1 MPKRK
6 RAQSLHRSV
15 TLSSRPARRH
25 PRRPMHPGDRPG
37 VRHHDERNAGD
48 IDVAVQASSAGKSPH
63 HAIGP
68 AAIVSIL
75 IGLSIA
81 ILTIGL
87 VSRLGPLLGR
97 QPTPRETVIATVL
110 LLIALGIM
118 IPHQLAMW
126 VSMSAWRRFLSQG
139 LPVGTSTPLDPRF
152 VDPSRNWILLAVV
165 SLLAGVAIALTPI
178 VAQGVMASYGWLQA
192 HFVWSLAPLVLLRA
206 MAVLV
211 TGLVPLT
218 IFGVAISTAHR
229 LSCPFGGWDTRAS
242 AWLLIGAA
250 IGVWI
255 ADTVGLAE
263 RSPDLCLTA
272 AALPALAA
280 CLVATVSC
288 SPDASPPVRELC
300 MSDGRLPL
308 WSDRWPTLLRASIVA
323 VSAVGAW
330 VIYLRCQPTGPE
342 HLARAGLAGMLV
354 AAGVGI
360 LLGCVSRGSKIRSIG
375 GFGIACCLAGIV
387 LATGGMPSQ
396 GLIDAPIQRWMGY
409 LDLGAI
415 GFAAAY
421 GRQSLLVRV
430 ATRSSAGSVMLVRVL
445 VGCAFVVW
453 VGAPAV
459 GHVLSGRTAQAAS
472 ALFLVA
478 LGGTLIVHEPTSS
491 LRTRAIRVSAVF
503 CALAIM
509 ICWTLYPPSR

>member
-6 RAQSLHRSV
+6 RAQSLQRSV
-15 TLSSRPARRH
+15 TLSSRSARRH
-25 PRRPMHPGDRPG
+25 PRRPMHRGDRAG
-37 VRHHDERNAGD
+37 VRDNDGNNLGD
-48 IDVAVQASSAGKSPH
+48 LDAAVQASSTGKSPQN
-63 HAIGP
+63 AIVS

-75 IGLSIA
+75 IGSSIA

-97 QPTPRETVIATVL
+97 QPTPQETVMAAVL
-110 LLIALGIM
+110 LLIALGIK

-139 LPVGTSTPLDPRF
+139 LPVGTATPLDPRF
-152 VDPSRNWILLAVV
+152 ADPSRDWVLLAVV
-165 SLLAGVAIALTPI
+165 ALLAGVATALTPI
-178 VAQGVMASYGWLQA
+178 VAQGVMASYGWLQD

-206 MAVLV
+206 LAVLV

-218 IFGVAISTAHR
+218 VFGLAISTAHR
-229 LSCPFGGWDTRAS
+229 LSCPFSGWDTRAS

-255 ADTVGLAE
+255 ADTVGLAG

-280 CLVATVSC
+280 CLIATASC
-288 SPDASPPVRELC
+288 SPDARRPVRELC
-300 MSDGRLPL
+300 LSDGRLPL

-323 VSAVGAW
+323 VSSVGAW
-330 VIYLRCQPTGPE
+330 VICLRCQPTGQE
-342 HLARAGLAGMLV
+342 HLTHAGLAGMLV

-360 LLGCVSRGSKIRSIG
+360 RLGCVSRGSKIRSIG
-375 GFGIACCLAGIV
+375 GFGIACCVAGIV
-387 LATGGMPSQ
+387 LATSGLPSGGLDDA
-396 GLIDAPIQRWMGY
+396 LIQEVTCY

-421 GRQSLLVRV
+421 GRQALLARV
-430 ATRSSAGSVMLVRVL
+430 ATRSSTGSVMLVRVL
-445 VGCAFVVW
+445 IGCAFVVW
-453 VGAPAV
+453 VGAPVV

-472 ALFLVA
+472 ALFLLA

-503 CALAIM
+503 CAIAIM
-509 ICWTLYPPSR
+509 ICWTLYPPSP

>member
-6 RAQSLHRSV
+6 RAPSLHRSV
-15 TLSSRPARRH
+15 TLSSRSVRRH
-25 PRRPMHPGDRPG
+25 PRRPMHQGDRAG
-37 VRHHDERNAGD
+37 VRDNDGKNVSD
-48 IDVAVQASSAGKSPH
+48 MDVAVQASSAGKSPRH
-63 HAIGP
+63 ETVP
-68 AAIVSIL
+68 AAIVSVL
-75 IGLSIA
+75 IGSSIA
-81 ILTIGL
+81 ILAIGL

-97 QPTPRETVIATVL
+97 QPTPQETVIAAVL

-126 VSMSAWRRFLSQG
+126 VSISAWRRFLSQG
-139 LPVGTSTPLDPRF
+139 LPVGTATPLDPGF
-152 VDPSRNWILLAVV
+152 ADPSRNWVLLAVV
-165 SLLAGVAIALTPI
+165 SLLAGVATALTPI
-178 VAQGVMASYGWLQA
+178 VAQGVIASNGWLQD

-206 MAVLV
+206 LAVLV

-218 IFGVAISTAHR
+218 VFGVAISTAHR

-242 AWLLIGAA
+242 AWLLIGVA

-255 ADTVGLAE
+255 EDTVGLAG

-280 CLVATVSC
+280 CLVATASC
-288 SPDASPPVRELC
+288 SPKARPPVREECLP
-300 MSDGRLPL
+300 DGRLPL

-330 VIYLRCQPTGPE
+330 VIWLRCQPTGPE
-342 HLARAGLAGMLV
+342 HLTRAGLAGMLV

-360 LLGCVSRGSKIRSIG
+360 RLGCVSRGSKIRSIG

-387 LATGGMPSQ
+387 LATSGMPSG
-396 GLIDAPIQRWMGY
+396 GLGDAPIQHVMGY

-415 GFAAAY
+415 GFAVAY

-445 VGCAFVVW
+445 VGCSFVVW

-472 ALFLVA
+472 ALFLLA

-503 CALAIM
+503 CAIAIM
-509 ICWTLYPPSR
+509 ICWTLYSPSP